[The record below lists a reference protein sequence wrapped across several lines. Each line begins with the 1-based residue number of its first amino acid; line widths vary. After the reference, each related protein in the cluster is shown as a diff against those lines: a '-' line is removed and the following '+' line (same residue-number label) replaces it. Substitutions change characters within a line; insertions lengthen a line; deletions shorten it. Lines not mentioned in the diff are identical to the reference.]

1 MFFFVPLHS
10 ECFWKHFKSLF
21 GPKACLGMVRGG
33 LWGKECAPKSFECPV
48 RDRKSSILNRGDFPG
63 IAPEPIKIDVLVIGV
78 LFEKLK
84 LEMLNTGPNGAPG
97 GPAGVPGRP
106 GAPFWVRRGDLE
118 GKGHDSGGSQVGP
131 WRVKKWSGTV
141 FLRSQRVKYTYFQ
154 GFEHVKFVN
163 LMWSLEAPG
172 PS

>member
-1 MFFFVPLHS
+1 MILEGSSESWGTPNTDICEEFVRFSVCLEQVHFFVFFFVPLHS

-63 IAPEPIKIDVLVIGV
+63 IAPELIKIDVLVIGV

-106 GAPFWVRRGDLE
+106 GAPFWVPRSDLE
-118 GKGHDSGGSQVGP
+118 G
-131 WRVKKWSGTV
+131 
-141 FLRSQRVKYTYFQ
+141 
-154 GFEHVKFVN
+154 
-163 LMWSLEAPG
+163 
-172 PS
+172 